1 MGRSCR
7 CVDLIVQTWHN
18 MYRSR
23 WKKYFLQYTISD
35 HTRPAN
41 NSLFSY
47 DHTMNSCYVC
57 PPLCYSYYT
66 WLLWTVLEP
75 RFRMLLTVSGTEYVL
90 SLYLVRTTTGFSMS
104 SKNCRLNTYQ
114 KEKSLSI
121 FNCFS
126 IIPLRDWVIVSKK
139 LDLTKKDTFST
150 FVWWFIYC
158 FCMFNNM
165 QCNSLTHS
173 LIHSLTHTNPVS
185 ASHT

>member
-1 MGRSCR
+1 MKKNIFCSIQFLIIQ
-7 CVDLIVQTWHN
+7 DLLITVCFH
-18 MYRSR
+18 
-23 WKKYFLQYTISD
+23 TIIQWI
-35 HTRPAN
+35 P
-41 NSLFSY
+41 
-47 DHTMNSCYVC
+47 SCYVC
-57 PPLCYSYYT
+57 PPQIYDYLGYSYYT

-90 SLYLVRTTTGFSMS
+90 SLYVVRTTTGFSMS

-114 KEKSLSI
+114 KENSLSI